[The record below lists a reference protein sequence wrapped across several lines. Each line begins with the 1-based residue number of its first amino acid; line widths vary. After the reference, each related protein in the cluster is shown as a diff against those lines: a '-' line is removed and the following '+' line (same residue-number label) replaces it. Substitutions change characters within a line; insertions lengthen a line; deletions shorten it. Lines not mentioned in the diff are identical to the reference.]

1 MSTID
6 DLNPFKE
13 DDLYGLYD
21 LYDLYDLA
29 RVAEWEPYNLH
40 DLL

>member
-21 LYDLYDLA
+21 LCDLYDLA